1 MFRCSIRW
9 RPGSRGVS
17 SGGPRPVAALVLA
30 ALLGTA
36 APAVRAL
43 DGAALVEV
51 GASIVKV
58 EVRRE
63 QGGYALGSGVVV
75 AADKVVTNCHVTRDG
90 IGAHVLRGGLRY
102 AASAQASDLRHD
114 LCVLAVPGLG
124 APAVALA
131 AADAQPLQPGRP
143 LSAIG
148 FTGGQQLQH
157 SAGAVVALHRLDGAQ
172 VIQCSNWFSSGA
184 SGGGLFDDTGRL
196 VGVLTFRLRGGA
208 AHYFAAPAAWLPP
221 LLRDEALQPVAPLRG
236 GAAAF
241 WELPAD
247 AQPRFL
253 QAAVFERERRWP
265 ELDALAAAWAREDRA
280 DAQPWLARGL
290 AQQQLGRLA
299 GAQQALEQAL
309 RVEPTSQP
317 ALLRLGLV
325 HVAQGHLERAQA
337 LLLRLQS
344 LRSELAVELDR
355 AIPRP

>member
-1 MFRCSIRW
+1 MFRCWRRW
-9 RPGSRGVS
+9 ANNGGSSARRS
-17 SGGPRPVAALVLA
+17 PIAALRLA
-30 ALLGTA
+30 APLAWAALAGP
-36 APAVRAL
+36 APAL
-43 DGAALVEV
+43 EGAGLVET

-58 EVRRE
+58 EVLRE

-75 AADKVVTNCHVTRDG
+75 ADDKVVTNCHVTRDG
-90 IGAHVLRGGLRY
+90 ATINVLRGGLRH

-114 LCVLAVPGLG
+114 LCVLAVPGLR
-124 APAVALA
+124 APAVPLA
-131 AADAQPLQPGRP
+131 APDAQPLQPGQP
-143 LSAIG
+143 VSAIG

-157 SAGAVVALHRLDGAQ
+157 SPGAVVALHRLDGAQ
-172 VIQCSNWFSSGA
+172 VIQCSNWFTSGA

-208 AHYFAAPAAWLPP
+208 AHYFAAPVAWLRP
-221 LLRDEALQPVAPLRG
+221 LLRDDALQPIAPLRG
-236 GAAAF
+236 ERPPF

-265 ELDALAAAWAREDRA
+265 ELDALGAAWAREDRQ
-280 DAQPWLARGL
+280 DAQPWVLRGL
-290 AQQQLGRLA
+290 AQQQLGRLPA
-299 GAQQALEQAL
+299 AQQALEQAV
-309 RVEPTSQP
+309 RIEPASQI

-325 HVAQGHLERAQA
+325 HAAQGHLERAQA

-344 LRSELAVELDR
+344 LRSELAAELDR